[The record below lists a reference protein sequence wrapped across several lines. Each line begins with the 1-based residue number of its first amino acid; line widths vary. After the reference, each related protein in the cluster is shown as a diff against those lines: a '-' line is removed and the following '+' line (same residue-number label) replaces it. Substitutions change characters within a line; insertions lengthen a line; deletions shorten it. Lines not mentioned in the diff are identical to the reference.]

1 MHNRFSPPTVAP
13 PLGAYS
19 HGLGVVKDPRW
30 VFISGQLG
38 RHPDGTVAEDAE
50 GQADLAWSNV
60 VQVLA
65 AAGMTVTDLVKV
77 TTSVVDA
84 ALIPAVRKA
93 RQKYLPGPLFPA
105 TTFLVVAALA
115 KPEFLVEIEAV
126 AARAA

>member
-65 AAGMTVTDLVKV
+65 AAGMTVIDLVKV

-93 RQKYLPGPLFPA
+93 RQKYLPGPRFPA

>member
-1 MHNRFSPPTVAP
+1 MHRRLNPPTVAP

-19 HGLGVVKDPRW
+19 HGLEVATAPRW
-30 VFISGQLG
+30 VFVSGQLG
-38 RHPDGTVAEDAE
+38 RFPDGTVAGDAE
-50 GQADLAWSNV
+50 GQAELAWSNV
-60 VQVLA
+60 VGVLA
-65 AAGMTVTDLVKV
+65 AAGMTVDDLVKV

-93 RQKYLPGPLFPA
+93 RQKYLPGPTYPA

-115 KPEFLVEIEAV
+115 RPEFLVEIEAV